1 MAISRADA
9 NTGREQIKFL
19 IRDYGSLAE
28 TLLLDCDVRRHVF
41 DTPAIAPNRR
51 SVYKLTVCGL
61 ENLYYKLPA
70 DRRTSYENSS
80 N

>member
-1 MAISRADA
+1 MAISRAD
-9 NTGREQIKFL
+9 TETDQDQIKFL
-19 IRDYGSLAE
+19 IWHYGSFAE
-28 TLLLDCDVRRHVF
+28 TLLLDFDVRQHVF

-51 SVYKLTVCGL
+51 SVYKHTVRGL
-61 ENLYYKLPA
+61 ENLYFKLPA